1 MPSVNGGIIG
11 DHVHAELITNPI
23 LQNALIDYI
32 VNTPNNF
39 NANLFRGFL
48 ENSVAQGKL
57 VDNYMEKTSSDSS
70 IIQIPIDPSDPS
82 SKL

>member
-1 MPSVNGGIIG
+1 MTSVSGGTGEID
-11 DHVHAELITNPI
+11 DHIHNELITHPI

-48 ENSVAQGKL
+48 ENPVAQAKL
-57 VDNYMEKTSSDSS
+57 VHNYMNKISSDSS
-70 IIQIPIDPSDPS
+70 TI
-82 SKL
+82 